1 MADRP
6 RAALSLH
13 AAALT
18 EAKALHARAD
28 PAPLA
33 ARGLTRRFGG
43 HTVLEDLHLTL
54 EPGEVALVEGSNG
67 AGKTTLLRI
76 AAGLLAPDDGYVSA
90 FGLDPAYEREGY
102 SRRIGL
108 LSAGDRGLYARL
120 TVTQNLEF
128 FAALAL
134 VPRRARAG
142 AIERVLTRFGLEP
155 LERRRVDRLS
165 TGQRQRVRLAGAF
178 LHDPSVVL
186 LDEPAASL
194 DGDGV
199 EHLRHVLDD
208 VTVRGG
214 AVLWCA
220 PSGASAALP
229 VDRGYVL
236 RRGSLEQL

>member
-13 AAALT
+13 AAAPT
-18 EAKALHARAD
+18 EATALHARAD

-33 ARGLTRRFGG
+33 ARGLTRRYGAR
-43 HTVLEDLHLTL
+43 TVLEDLHLTL
-54 EPGEVALVEGSNG
+54 EAGEVALVEGSNG

-76 AAGLLAPDDGYVSA
+76 AAGLLTPDDGYMSA
-90 FGLDPAYEREGY
+90 FGLDPVYDREGY

-134 VPRRARAG
+134 VPRRARGA
-142 AIERVLTRFGLEP
+142 AIERALTRFTLEP
-155 LERRRVDRLS
+155 LAQSRVDRLS

-194 DGDGV
+194 DEDGV
-199 EHLRHVLDD
+199 S
-208 VTVRGG
+208 T
-214 AVLWCA
+214 CA
-220 PSGASAALP
+220 AC
-229 VDRGYVL
+229 
-236 RRGSLEQL
+236 